1 MNKNEK
7 EKLEE
12 KKMIIKL
19 PDGKKVEAYP
29 MIPAQGL
36 MWFVAKHH
44 GTDSPVLNIVTGY
57 YWQGEFD
64 TALMKEALYEA
75 IDRCDTMRLRFAK
88 RPFGKVVQYLADKAE
103 MEILEEDLSHM
114 TWDDAQEFIKER
126 SHSMIEMFYKPVNE
140 IKIIHLENDYHGIY
154 MKLHHLAFDG
164 YSSKAFLADALSI
177 YLHKKYGTA
186 YPKPMRS
193 YIDMVE
199 KELEYPKSEQH
210 KKDVA
215 YWKASVKTDGE
226 PIYTDYVRP
235 SRLIEQRIEKNK
247 PNLRAAEVL
256 DGDNPS
262 SRTLKFSLDAE
273 TSQRLLKMCAER
285 GLSVP
290 CVLMMGMRSALSSFN
305 NNEKDISYKV
315 MVNRRATLL
324 EKKCG
329 GVRMHFFSMR
339 NIVEPEMTF
348 EEAVRVIEKSQNEV
362 FEHSNMG
369 SMESVLLRHLSMKKS
384 NRYTYECITFS
395 YHPHFPMPY
404 YGDDMKKTSR
414 GFWYN
419 NDASV
424 QPLYLTVMH
433 RSYDAGLDF
442 NFEYRICN
450 NPGEELLHFYDKI
463 LDTLLLGLENPDI
476 KVSEILEKI
485 KEDKVK

>member
-1 MNKNEK
+1 MK
-7 EKLEE
+7 
-12 KKMIIKL
+12 IKL
-19 PDGKKVEAYP
+19 KNGKKVEAYP
-29 MIPAQGL
+29 LIPAQHL
-36 MWFVAKHH
+36 MYFLSKHH
-44 GTDSPVLNIVTGY
+44 STDAPVLNIVTGY

-64 TALMKEALYEA
+64 TGLMKESLYEA
-75 IDRCDTMRLRFAK
+75 MDRCDAIRLRFTK
-88 RPFGKVVQYLADKAE
+88 RRFNKVYQYLAE
-103 MEILEEDLSHM
+103 NHEIEIIEEDLSHM
-114 TWDDAQEFIKER
+114 AWDDAHEFIKER
-126 SHSMIEMFYKPVNE
+126 SHSIIDMFDKPVNE
-140 IKIIHLENDYHGIY
+140 IRIIRLENDYHGIY

-186 YPKPMRS
+186 YPKPMRN
-193 YIDMVE
+193 YFDMVE
-199 KELEYPKSEQH
+199 KELAYSKSEQH

-215 YWKASVKTDGE
+215 YWKSTITKDSE

-235 SRLIEQRIEKNK
+235 SRLKQQRIEKNK
-247 PNLRAAEVL
+247 PELRKAEVL
-256 DGDNPS
+256 DGDNPA

-273 TSQRLLKMCAER
+273 TSEKLMRVSAER

-305 NNEKDISYKV
+305 DNEKDISYKV

-324 EKKCG
+324 EKKSG

-339 NIVEPEMTF
+339 NIVEPDMTF
-348 EEAVRVIEKSQNEV
+348 AQAVKVIEKSQNDI
-362 FEHSNMG
+362 FMHSNI
-369 SMESVLLRHLSMKKS
+369 SPMEAVLLRHIAMKAS

-404 YGDDMKKTSR
+404 YGEEMKNSSR

-433 RSYDAGLDF
+433 RSYDNGLDF
-442 NFEYRICN
+442 NFEYRIVN
-450 NPGEELLHFYDKI
+450 SPLEELHHFYDKM
-463 LDTLLLGLENPDI
+463 LDTLLMGIENPDI